1 MLLKGASLKNTEWV
15 VGVAVFTGHDSKI
28 MMNSQEAIF
37 KQSKV
42 EKTLNLLV
50 IYIVIA
56 QMIISA
62 ILAII
67 GSVWYSN
74 ENN

>member
-1 MLLKGASLKNTEWV
+1 M
-15 VGVAVFTGHDSKI
+15 
-28 MMNSQEAIF
+28 
-37 KQSKV
+37 

-62 ILAII
+62 ILSII